1 MALEACQQAL
11 SPSLAFGGSR
21 CGVHRDVDL
30 VGVLNLGVFV
40 ALMACELALSH
51 SSACRVSRRSVHG
64 EVDDVVGVLN
74 DGALMTC
81 QLALSPSSAL
91 EDLGVT
97 SIDNVIT
104 CVKHCSN
111 SIKI

>member
-11 SPSLAFGGSR
+11 SPSLAFRGSR

-40 ALMACELALSH
+40 ALMACELALSP

-64 EVDDVVGVLN
+64 EVDMEGVLITMVFLWPSN
-74 DGALMTC
+74 W
-81 QLALSPSSAL
+81 LSPSVL
-91 EDLGVT
+91 LVEDLGVA
-97 SIDNVIT
+97 SMKKLIM
-104 CVKHCSN
+104 
-111 SIKI
+111 